1 VSFIKLFRWGV
12 RGRPNRTGS
21 CGSLLVRRPKIL
33 AADDTVTLGCTSVQ
47 SPVPPQAISTHLKA
61 LSQHA
66 QPLSSHNTPT
76 LFISQCSHP
85 LSPDGFRLAS
95 DIIYLQHQFL
105 AASASAINKKP
116 VASEDVCPPPTRLL
130 IVLVCQFSEAAH
142 AKVVFTNQQRTFQ
155 GLAIVI
161 STLLP
166 STPL

>member
-1 VSFIKLFRWGV
+1 MWSSEPDRIV
-12 RGRPNRTGS
+12 R
-21 CGSLLVRRPKIL
+21 
-33 AADDTVTLGCTSVQ
+33 Q
-47 SPVPPQAISTHLKA
+47 SACSPPQNTRCRRYSHSRLYECSHQCRHKRYQHISAHT
-61 LSQHA
+61 QHA

-76 LFISQCSHP
+76 LFISKCSHP